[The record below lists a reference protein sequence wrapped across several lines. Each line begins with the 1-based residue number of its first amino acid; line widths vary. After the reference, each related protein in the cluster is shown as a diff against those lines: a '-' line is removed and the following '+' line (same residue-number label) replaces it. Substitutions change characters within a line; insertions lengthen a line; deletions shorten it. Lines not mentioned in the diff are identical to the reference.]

1 VCPGCGVFMQD
12 ADPNLPGFF
21 KNPSRRSQDEI
32 GEDGGLLA
40 ADSDGLL
47 EDEEEAELISESEHA
62 DELEG
67 LDSDID
73 EFLEEEEGGGKS
85 SVKAGIYS
93 DMEGF
98 ASDWDSDWEEQLEED
113 EDEKWRK
120 ELDGFAPPG
129 VGYGNITE
137 ETLQRMK
144 KEKRSKSERKSRAKE
159 ANQVEAKQ
167 DSAVVCARCHSL
179 RNYGLVK
186 NDKAKNLIPD
196 FDFDRFISSRLMKR
210 SAGTRII
217 IMVVDCS
224 DFDGSFPKRAAKSL
238 FKALDGRGN
247 SKLGEKPRL
256 VLVGTKVDLLP
267 WQQMGVRLDRWV
279 RGRAKAFG
287 APKLDAVFLISVH
300 KDLAVRNLLS
310 FIKESAGP
318 RSNVWVIGAQNAG
331 KSTLINGFAKKQ
343 GVKIVRLTEAALP
356 GTTLGILRVT
366 GVLPAKAKMYDTPGL
381 LHPYIM
387 VMRLNNEEQKM
398 IEIRKELK
406 PRTFR
411 VKVCI
416 QYVTFFPH
424 QNSSMY
430 N

>member
-1 VCPGCGVFMQD
+1 MEERAGRFRATGCRV
-12 ADPNLPGFF
+12 
-21 KNPSRRSQDEI
+21 
-32 GEDGGLLA
+32 
-40 ADSDGLL
+40 
-47 EDEEEAELISESEHA
+47 
-62 DELEG
+62 
-67 LDSDID
+67 
-73 EFLEEEEGGGKS
+73 
-85 SVKAGIYS
+85 
-93 DMEGF
+93 
-98 ASDWDSDWEEQLEED
+98 W
-113 EDEKWRK
+113 
-120 ELDGFAPPG
+120 
-129 VGYGNITE
+129 NITK

-144 KEKRSKSERKSRAKE
+144 KEKLSKSERKRQAKE

-179 RNYGLVK
+179 RNHGLVK
-186 NDKAKNLIPD
+186 NDKAENLIPD
-196 FDFDRFISSRLMKR
+196 FDFDRFIWSRLMKQ
-210 SAGTRII
+210 SAGAPII

-238 FKALDGRGN
+238 FKALEGRGN
-247 SKLGEKPRL
+247 SKLWEMLRL

-279 RGRAKAFG
+279 RGRAKAFR

-300 KDLAVRNLLS
+300 KDLTVRNLLS
-310 FIKESAGP
+310 YIKESAGP
-318 RSNVWVIGAQNAG
+318 RSNVWVIDAQNAG

-343 GVKIVRLTEAALP
+343 GIKIIRLTEAAVP

-381 LHPYIM
+381 LHSYIM
-387 VMRLNNEEQKM
+387 AMRLNNEERKM
-398 IEIRKELK
+398 IERRKELK

-411 VKVCI
+411 VKVSI
-416 QYVTFFPH
+416 QCVTFFPH